1 MGKLS
6 NREATF
12 KDFGFIQTR
21 SNPNVLDVKPKDLN
35 YPDSYTSI
43 NSYISYDLPLFTG
56 FALYHQKVF

>member
-6 NREATF
+6 SREATF
-12 KDFGFIQTR
+12 KDFGELNH
-21 SNPNVLDVKPKDLN
+21 SNPNVLDIKKDLN